1 MMIEGEILLK
11 GGAVGVVYL
20 ATLLGSGWVVRIAL
34 AMLPEK
40 VGNNPEAM
48 AAGVIIGKCENLIA
62 VTCVLADQ
70 LTGLALIF
78 AAKSL
83 VRNSGESVKDDYY
96 LCGTLVNLVW
106 SIGMG
111 YVAKF
116 LWAVM

>member
-1 MMIEGEILLK
+1 MEVEILIK
-11 GGAVGVVYL
+11 VVVVGLVYL
-20 ATLLGSGWVVRIAL
+20 STLLGSGWVVRSVLEI
-34 AMLPEK
+34 LPEK
-40 VGNNPEAM
+40 VGNDEETVK
-48 AAGVIIGKCENLIA
+48 AGVIIGKCENLIA

-83 VRNSGESVKDDYY
+83 VRNTGESAKDDYY

-111 YVAKF
+111 FLAK
-116 LWAVM
+116 LIWAW